1 MTGVVRTRELAVF
14 RWIFFSLLLLGM
26 ATTFFG
32 ITIIVLFEA
41 SQSKNFYE
49 GLLLIGLVCFC
60 SGGIG
65 LTAAQVIQ
73 RGHSV
78 RIMRGCCT
86 LIIALLLLWLVY
98 VWLLAEYG
106 SAYRLLSFLS
116 PLAICSVTT
125 AMVVIAAYI
134 LSLETKSQEIQIG
147 KRVVVCLLLICTVV
161 SYTIIWFDELTQ
173 FDFLT
178 IGLVFGWVVT
188 ILGLAAIS
196 LAVRRE
202 NKPRGK
208 LIRTIPKRVKMKMTC
223 PQCQQWLEAPSGPA
237 RCEDC
242 GLRLIIEIQE
252 PRCPCGYLLYELKGN
267 VCPECGRVIEQRE
280 SLNTPHSTS
289 E

>member
-252 PRCPCGYLLYELKGN
+252 PRCPCGYLLYELQGN
-267 VCPECGRVIEQRE
+267 VCPECGRDTTID
-280 SLNTPHSTS
+280 N
-289 E
+289 